1 MEEQEKKT
9 LARTKSNMLKN
20 LDAINDYVE
29 ANGFPVGDH
38 MVLDDIK
45 DSVKVIRCIDELFGE
60 GVAFERVQAPSA
72 P

>member
-1 MEEQEKKT
+1 MDEQEKKT
-9 LARTKSNMLKN
+9 LMRTRSNMLKN

-38 MVLDDIK
+38 MILDDIK
-45 DSVKVIRCIDELFGE
+45 DSVKVIRCVGELVGE